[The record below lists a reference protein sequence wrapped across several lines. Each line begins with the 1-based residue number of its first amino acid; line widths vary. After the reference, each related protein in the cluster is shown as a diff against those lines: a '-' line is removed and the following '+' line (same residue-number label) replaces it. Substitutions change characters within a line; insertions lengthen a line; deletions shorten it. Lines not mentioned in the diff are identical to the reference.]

1 MLSAVRDN
9 DLSILFVLLAIIAF
23 GGAVYCAL
31 HNMVAAAAALV
42 LIGVV
47 ILVVT

>member
-1 MLSAVRDN
+1 MLSTVHNN

-23 GGAVYCAL
+23 GGAVWCAFR
-31 HNMVAAAAALV
+31 NMLAAAAALV
-42 LIGVV
+42 LVGVV